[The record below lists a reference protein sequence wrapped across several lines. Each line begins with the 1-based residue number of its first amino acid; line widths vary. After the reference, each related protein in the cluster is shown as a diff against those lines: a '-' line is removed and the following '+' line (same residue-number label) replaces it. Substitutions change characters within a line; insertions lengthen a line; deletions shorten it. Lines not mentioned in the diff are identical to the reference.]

1 MTTQKLN
8 PNETHYPHTHHSA
21 AGAEGTQTPQLTFV
35 GGAGT
40 LYSINRFEMNLPSLT
55 GDLNIDGKVDVSELA
70 WLSADWQNGHEMTEL
85 L

>member
-1 MTTQKLN
+1 
-8 PNETHYPHTHHSA
+8 
-21 AGAEGTQTPQLTFV
+21 
-35 GGAGT
+35 
-40 LYSINRFEMNLPSLT
+40 MNLPSLT